1 MPRLFARK
9 PPQDDRRFGYAVVGA
24 GHGGEKMCEALKDSP
39 VARVAAI
46 VSGNAGKAKRL
57 ARRFGVE
64 RIYGY
69 DEFDCIAVDASIE
82 AVYLALPVAPHRS
95 FTELAAAAGKH
106 VLCEKPMAASV
117 EDAQAM
123 IDACKVAGRLLMV
136 GYRLDYD
143 PMHDELRRLLSAEVL
158 GPLRHVTSGFGIV
171 AKPGWRFDPALAG
184 GGSLFD
190 VGVYPIHALHEFF
203 GETAL
208 ESAVIVDDATTHME
222 LDAVWKGRLANGATF
237 ECRSSYLARIP
248 DVLHIE
254 GERGVLTL
262 EHAYAYERT
271 RLRGEYRNTGGVMEQ
286 VALHDARWNASLFRL
301 EAEHFADCVRNGTQ
315 PRSSGEAGLRD
326 LQTIA
331 EIETKAVRRTR

>member
-1 MPRLFARK
+1 MPGLFARK
-9 PPQDDRRFGYAVVGA
+9 RQQDDRRFGYAIVGA

-46 VSGNAGKAKRL
+46 VSGNEAKAKRL

-64 RIYGY
+64 RIYSY
-69 DEFDCIAVDASIE
+69 EEFDRIAEDSSIE
-82 AVYLALPVAPHRS
+82 AVYLALPVVLHRR
-95 FTELAAAAGKH
+95 FTELASAAGKH
-106 VLCEKPMAASV
+106 VLCEKPMAGSI

-123 IDACKVAGRLLMV
+123 IDACAAAGRLLMV
-136 GYRLDYD
+136 AYRLDYD
-143 PMHDELRRLLSAEVL
+143 PMHKELRRLLAAEVL

-203 GETAL
+203 GETVL
-208 ESAVIVDDATTHME
+208 DSAVIVEDATTHME
-222 LDAVWKGRLANGATF
+222 LDAVWKGTLANGATF

-248 DVLHIE
+248 DVLHLE
-254 GERGVLTL
+254 GERGALTL
-262 EHAYAYERT
+262 RHSYAYERT
-271 RLRGEYRNTGGVMEQ
+271 QLRGEYRDASGAVEH
-286 VALHDARWNASLFRL
+286 VAVHDARWNASLFRL
-301 EAEHFADCVRNGTQ
+301 EAEHFAECVRRGVQ
-315 PRSSGEAGLRD
+315 PRSPGEAGLRD

-331 EIETKAVRRTR
+331 EIEAKAERRTR